1 MRRFL
6 QFFLAFALASVSL
19 AQEPSTKKDTPEFSQ
34 PLEKI
39 YKLNFLI
46 YELEDGKKINERTYM
61 VPVVTVGG
69 KARNSVFRV
78 GDRLPVTTA
87 SLSSAQPERQI
98 QYLDIGLSIECS
110 VTEQADKF
118 IVTSDLSISSV
129 VLPEQGV
136 AARPGGESPV
146 IRQIRQQFTTI
157 VSPGKPTLVTSVD
170 DINSKKRLQVEVTA
184 TRLE

>member
-1 MRRFL
+1 MRRFF

-19 AQEPSTKKDTPEFSQ
+19 AQEPSTKKDSPEFSQ

-46 YELEDGKKINERTYM
+46 YELEDGKKINERTYI

-69 KARNSVFRV
+69 KARNSVIRV
-78 GDRLPVTTA
+78 GDRLPVVTA
-87 SLSSAQPERQI
+87 ASAERPAETQW
-98 QYLDIGLSIECS
+98 QYVDIGLTIECS
-110 VTEQADKF
+110 VIEQADKF
-118 IVTSDLSISSV
+118 IVTSDLAISSV
-129 VLPEQGV
+129 VLPEPTSE
-136 AARPGGESPV
+136 ARVGEGNPV
-146 IRQIRQQFTTI
+146 VRQIKQQFTAI
-157 VSPGKPTLVTSVD
+157 VPPGKPTLVTSID